1 MYVCKLKQL
10 VNIKTI
16 RSIFPVL
23 GLTLLLLLAPCR
35 VRNFIQEELGLT
47 QTEVSNK
54 NITTVNRSACSTVNT
69 TETVFSNIKSLTQSS
84 PLLTKNKVDF
94 SFNAIDFKTNL
105 ASSYNTRNSSVS
117 VVPLYILYQN
127 LKVYLS
133 FTFS

>member
-94 SFNAIDFKTNL
+94 AFNAIDFKTNL

>member
-54 NITTVNRSACSTVNT
+54 NIATVNHSACSTVNT

-94 SFNAIDFKTNL
+94 AFNAIDFKTNL

-133 FTFS
+133 FTFF

>member
-1 MYVCKLKQL
+1 M
-10 VNIKTI
+10 
-16 RSIFPVL
+16 L

-54 NITTVNRSACSTVNT
+54 NIATVNHSACSTVNT

-133 FTFS
+133 FTFF

>member
-69 TETVFSNIKSLTQSS
+69 TETVFSNFKSLTQSS

-94 SFNAIDFKTNL
+94 AFNAIDFKTNL

>member
-133 FTFS
+133 FTFF